1 MDADFYCM
9 HSELCKT
16 LANDKRQMILGALR
30 DDELSVG
37 QLVERTGIPQANL
50 SQHLSIM
57 RSHGVVSTRR
67 DGTRVIAVGT
77 TVARA
82 LESAV
87 DEATIAEGGASRSSS
102 APSSALRRGP
112 AETRLFIRPGFRF
125 RVIDGLITNFHL
137 PGSTLLML
145 VAAYAGHERVL
156 QAYAHAVQQRYRFFS
171 YGDAMLVWPAPG
183 VRS

>member
-57 RSHGVVSTRR
+57 RSHGVVRTRR
-67 DGTRVIAVGT
+67 EGTHVFYSITNHKLIQAF
-77 TVARA
+77 
-82 LESAV
+82 
-87 DEATIAEGGASRSSS
+87 D
-102 APSSALRRGP
+102 
-112 AETRLFIRPGFRF
+112 
-125 RVIDGLITNFHL
+125 LITEVMQESL
-137 PGSTLLML
+137 G
-145 VAAYAGHERVL
+145 ERVESGATPDEL
-156 QAYAHAVQQRYRFFS
+156 
-171 YGDAMLVWPAPG
+171 G
-183 VRS
+183 